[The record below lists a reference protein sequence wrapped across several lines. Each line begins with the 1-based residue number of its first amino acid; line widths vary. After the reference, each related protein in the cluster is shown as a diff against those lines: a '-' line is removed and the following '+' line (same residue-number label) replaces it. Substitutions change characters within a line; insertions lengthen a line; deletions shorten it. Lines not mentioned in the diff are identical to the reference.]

1 MQLDKIMEA
10 NNKLETMINERVNS
24 VTIIIFYGIT
34 FPDFKNV

>member
-34 FPDFKNV
+34 FADFKNV